1 MAMAFRLLLRP
12 FDDSFRVDK
21 IRGLEAA
28 VFSSE
33 LDADPDE
40 DEEVLLE
47 KRSFELK
54 KQFKANSTIKKH
66 FRFCRKYVT
75 LNLLSVCR
83 FKLWIR

>member
-21 IRGLEAA
+21 IRGLDAA

-40 DEEVLLE
+40 DEEVLL
-47 KRSFELK
+47 K
-54 KQFKANSTIKKH
+54 KKVLNKKP
-66 FRFCRKYVT
+66 
-75 LNLLSVCR
+75 
-83 FKLWIR
+83 I